1 MNTFRNILLIVLL
14 CTGLGTAPLLAQEF
28 DGCTCETAFAVDTAY
43 RASLMPG
50 EYWFTAET
58 PALPLTIYYYPE
70 DPAAP
75 APTYYLDLTC
85 TPGVYEDENVAH
97 MVSMAGEYNLSFPM
111 QGTLDPDVDEDGNVF
126 YTILFDRNYRDML
139 YKQGVT
145 YAIPAYVKLTVT
157 SNATVD
163 IKSTSINSQCRDYVY
178 TLGMNTALRYAPE
191 DSLNTYVWPLG
202 EWIDSVYRITWI
214 GEGKLEMFTGKD
226 CKVERGIRVYDEYI
240 LPKDTIYMAPLKTQ
254 DWINDIYATD
264 LYVRFYTQT
273 EGTLRISTYEQKSKI
288 TAVTFIIDG
297 VEIPAAIDQEAM
309 TISVTLPAGTNLLNS
324 IKWLSANA
332 ATAIKYEAY
341 KGEILQVVVS
351 RNPAI
356 LLGSIAYALNIK
368 IATKQG
374 NTDAS
379 LQSVAIDGRL
389 FEDFNASTLNY
400 KEVEATTELP
410 QITAAVPSNEKATVA
425 IGQITELPGTATLTV
440 TAEAGNT
447 QVYTINFIKG
457 RSHDATLSSIT
468 VDGKPLADFSPENQS
483 YRVVVKHLPVVDAVA
498 TDPLS
503 TVTVY
508 QAKTVPGWAQV
519 QVKAEAGNIESYTIT
534 FSPDNSV
541 AVCAATH
548 DTIRFDVPI
557 DLSLSDD
564 HIYRMPVRSWKDSY
578 LQLRY
583 EGDAP
588 LKVYALTTCSFEPEE
603 LTEVAIDTFLLSV
616 EKGQNYYACYLR
628 PDDLARLDKQS
639 LQGNIYLYMPDAVA
653 GRFTVTHF
661 TEDCITGSVLW
672 DLPSDN
678 IMMSQMH
685 NIVYKLYVPDYT
697 AADSL
702 VRFVWEGESP
712 LTLYIA
718 KHCEFKLTAD
728 HRQVLK
734 TFELEAGLDSVDVA
748 KALWDDW
755 AYEVDNFFYARV
767 VNHATGKLA
776 VRALKKQSTGG
787 ETGIAD
793 VAVSSLDIRV
803 LPDAALS
810 LTSLKSQTVSLFTL
824 TGLCLRSWQM
834 AENETQTVQLPVG
847 LYLLQAEDGVRKL
860 LINNQ

>member
-1 MNTFRNILLIVLL
+1 MNTFRYILPIVLL
-14 CTGLGTAPLLAQEF
+14 CTGLGTAPLLAQEP
-28 DGCTCETAFAVDTAY
+28 DGRTCETAFAVDTAY
-43 RASLMPG
+43 HASLMPG

-97 MVSMAGEYNLSFPM
+97 MVSLASEYNLEFPM
-111 QGTLDPDVDEDGNVF
+111 HDELDKNYDDDGNLY

-139 YKQGVT
+139 YGQGVT

-214 GEGKLEMFTGKD
+214 GEGNLEIFTGKD
-226 CKVERGIRVYDEYI
+226 CKVERDVRVYNQYV
-240 LPKDTIYMAPLKTQ
+240 LPKDTIYMAPRKTQ
-254 DWINDIYATD
+254 EWINDIYATD

-273 EGTLRISTYEQKSKI
+273 EGTLRIATYEQKSKI

-309 TISVTLPAGTNLLNS
+309 TISATLPAGSKVADAAN
-324 IKWLSANA
+324 WLKDNA
-332 ATAIKYEAY
+332 KTAIQYEAY
-341 KGEILQVVVS
+341 KGEVLQVVVS
-351 RNPAI
+351 RKSSVK
-356 LLGSIAYALNIK
+356 LGSLTYALNLTVAK
-368 IATKQG
+368 AEG

-379 LQSVAIDGRL
+379 LQSVSIDGRL
-389 FEDFNASTLNY
+389 FEDFNASTVNY
-400 KEVEATTELP
+400 KEVEAATELP
-410 QITAAVPSNEKATVA
+410 QITAAVPSNEKATVT
-425 IGQITELPGTATLTV
+425 ISQISELPGTATLTV

-541 AVCAATH
+541 AICAATH

-564 HIYRMPVRSWKDSY
+564 HIYRMPVRSWKGSY

-616 EKGQNYYACYLR
+616 EKGQSYYAYYLR
-628 PDDLARLDKQS
+628 PDDLVRLDKQS
-639 LQGNIYLYMPDAVA
+639 LQGNIYLYIPDAAA
-653 GRFTVTHF
+653 GKFTVTHF

-702 VRFVWEGESP
+702 VRFIWEGESP

-748 KALWDDW
+748 KAMWDDW
-755 AYEVDNFFYARV
+755 SYEVDNFFYARV

-803 LPDAALS
+803 LPDATLS

>member
-14 CTGLGTAPLLAQEF
+14 CSCLGTAPLLAQEF
-28 DGCTCETAFAVDTAY
+28 DGRTCETAFAVDTAY

-97 MVSMAGEYNLSFPM
+97 MVSMADEYNLKFPM
-111 QGTLDPDVDEDGNVF
+111 EGTLDERYDDDGNL
-126 YTILFDRNYRDML
+126 YYIILFDRNYRDML

-214 GEGKLEMFTGKD
+214 GEGNLEMFTGKD
-226 CKVERGIRVYDEYI
+226 CQVERNSGVRDYFI
-240 LPKDTIYMAPLKTQ
+240 LPKDSIYMASQKTK
-254 DWINDIYATD
+254 DWINDIYATE
-264 LYVRFYTQT
+264 LYVRFYAEK
-273 EGTLRISTYEQKSKI
+273 EGTLRIATYDRTSRI

-309 TISVTLPAGTNLLNS
+309 TISATLPVGSKVSTVA
-324 IKWLSANA
+324 KWLDDNKE
-332 ATAIKYEAY
+332 TAIQYEAY
-341 KGEILQVVVS
+341 NGEILSVTTGRKNLVKLG
-351 RNPAI
+351 
-356 LLGSIAYALNIK
+356 LLTYALNLTVAK
-368 IATKQG
+368 AEG

-379 LQSVAIDGRL
+379 LQSVSIDGRL

-541 AVCAATH
+541 AICAATH

-564 HIYRMPVRSWKDSY
+564 HIYRMPVRSWKGSY

-616 EKGQNYYACYLR
+616 EKGQSYYAYYLR

-639 LQGNIYLYMPDAVA
+639 LQGNIYLYIPDAVA
-653 GRFTVTHF
+653 GKFTVTHF

-702 VRFVWEGESP
+702 VRFIWEGESP

-748 KALWDDW
+748 KAMWDDW
-755 AYEVDNFFYARV
+755 SYEVDNFFYARV

>member
-1 MNTFRNILLIVLL
+1 MKISRKILSIVLFFSFFGMTSL
-14 CTGLGTAPLLAQEF
+14 MAQEP
-28 DGCTCETAFAVDTAY
+28 DGRTCETAFVVDTAY
-43 RASLMPG
+43 KATLMPG

-75 APTYYLDLTC
+75 APAYYLDLTC

-97 MVSMAGEYNLSFPM
+97 MVSMASDYNLKFPM
-111 QGTLDPDVDEDGNVF
+111 EGELDPNFDEDGNLY

-178 TLGMNTALRYAPE
+178 SLGMNTALRFSPD
-191 DSLNTYVWPLG
+191 DSLNVYVWPLG

-214 GEGKLEMFTGKD
+214 GEGSLEMFTGKD
-226 CKVERGIRVYDEYI
+226 CKIERGVRVYDQYL
-240 LPKDTIYMAPLKTQ
+240 LPKDSIYMAPLKTKE
-254 DWINDIYATD
+254 WINDIYATD

-273 EGTLRISTYEQKSKI
+273 EGTLRIATYDRTSRV

-309 TISVTLPAGTNLLNS
+309 TISATLPVGTTVTS
-324 IKWLSANA
+324 AVKWLNENKE
-332 ATAIKYEAY
+332 TAIKYEAY
-341 KGEILQVVVS
+341 KGEVLTVNTGRKSYVVLGALRYTLKLTVS
-351 RNPAI
+351 KAE
-356 LLGSIAYALNIK
+356 GSTN
-368 IATKQG
+368 AT
-374 NTDAS
+374 
-379 LQSVAIDGRL
+379 LQSITIDNRL
-389 FEDFNASTLNY
+389 FEDFNPSTLNY
-400 KEVEATTELP
+400 KEVEAASELP
-410 QITAAVPSNEKATVA
+410 QITAAVPSDEKATVE
-425 IGQITELPGTATLTV
+425 IKQIEKLPGTATITV

-447 QVYTINFIKG
+447 QVYTIGFVKG

-541 AVCAATH
+541 ALCAATH
-548 DTIRFDVPI
+548 DTIQFDVPI

-564 HIYRMPVRSWKDSY
+564 HIYRMPVRSWKGSY

-616 EKGQNYYACYLR
+616 EKGQSYYAYYLR

-639 LQGNIYLYMPDAVA
+639 LQGNIYLYIPDAAA

-661 TEDCITGSVLW
+661 TEDCITSSVLW

-678 IMMSQMH
+678 IMMSQKH

-702 VRFVWEGESP
+702 VRFIWEGESP

-734 TFELEAGLDSVDVA
+734 TFFLEAGLDSVDVA

-755 AYEVDNFFYARV
+755 SYEVDNFFYARV

-834 AENETQTVQLPVG
+834 AENETQTLQLPAG
-847 LYLLQAEDGVRKL
+847 LYLLQAEDGVHKL